1 MKTLC
6 VSYDSCAG
14 LGQGQVPARNNNA
27 SIRSSGLLAGGSVV
41 VRDETAK
48 LCSIHGIFDGIDCID
63 GIDGVFGKVAQHLTC
78 SGENRVFLWLHDLQ

>member
-41 VRDETAK
+41 VRDETAN
-48 LCSIHGIFDGIDCID
+48 SA
-63 GIDGVFGKVAQHLTC
+63 VFTEYLTELIALMALMGF
-78 SGENRVFLWLHDLQ
+78 SGR